1 MRLMKQSLAGRVLI
15 PGIRRQE
22 LIRSTSRPFYTR
34 AKILA
39 YPLTMRLGGPQGGS
53 RLFRN
58 EKIFL
63 FVPKIEQRL
72 LDRSR
77 GDVPLLL

>member
-1 MRLMKQSLAGRVLI
+1 MHLMKWSLARRVRI
-15 PGIRRQE
+15 PGIKRQE
-22 LIRSTSRPFYTR
+22 LIRSTARPSYTR

-39 YPLTMRLGGPQGGS
+39 YPLTMRLGGPQRGS

-63 FVPKIEQRL
+63 SVPKIEQRL
-72 LDRSR
+72 LGRSR
-77 GDVPLLL
+77 